1 MGSLK
6 KDRKRIVVAVDTSPH
21 ADVVVKSAAELAS
34 LVGADVSMVTVIDTV
49 SIPAEGEVLT
59 LEDSERNAVNHHRY
73 LIEKHFTNASS
84 ILIESVILY
93 GDAADKICEVAEK
106 VHADLVVIGSRGLSK
121 IQSVLLGSVSEKVIK
136 KCSRSVL
143 VVKV

>member
-59 LEDSERNAVNHHRY
+59 LEDSERNTVNHHRY